1 MVKTYIFG
9 HRKPDTDTVSSSI
22 ALSYLKN
29 QLGMDTEPRVL
40 GTINNETKFALNY
53 FKVKEPIYLNDVKVQ
68 VEDIAYKKG
77 IILNANA
84 SIEKAFKFMSDN
96 QITAL
101 PLVNDNKKLCGLIT
115 LKEIAKELINGDIS
129 QLHTSYTN
137 ILESLAGEEV
147 LKFDEEIKGNLL
159 VAAYNSS
166 SFVEKIELN
175 TDNILICGDRYNIV
189 KKALESKI
197 KLLIVDGNYHL
208 TEDMLFLAKENKVN
222 VIYTPYDTYTTST
235 KIRISE
241 YAKNININEN
251 PIVFNSLDYRS
262 EILDVINKCGHTNY
276 PIVDKKGH
284 CLGLLKVTDTN
295 SFEKQD
301 VILVDHNQ
309 KSQSVEGIDEA
320 NILEIVDHHNLGTIG
335 TTMPISFRSMPVG
348 CTCTII
354 YNLYEENHITIPKE
368 IAGLMLSA
376 ILSDTMIFKSP
387 TTTQLD
393 IDVANKLAKIADVDI
408 DKYGY
413 EMFKAG
419 SSIKG
424 MKPEEILSQDM
435 KNYNV
440 DDVAL
445 AISQITTMD
454 YEEIEKDLSKYVEL
468 LNNLE
473 KQGFK
478 IAVLFITDVI
488 KNGSYVVYNDSAK
501 EIIADSFNIS
511 DIKQGIY
518 LQDIVSRKKQ
528 MLPNIMEVIEK
539 KI

>member
-1 MVKTYIFG
+1 
-9 HRKPDTDTVSSSI
+9 
-22 ALSYLKN
+22 
-29 QLGMDTEPRVL
+29 
-40 GTINNETKFALNY
+40 
-53 FKVKEPIYLNDVKVQ
+53 
-68 VEDIAYKKG
+68 
-77 IILNANA
+77 
-84 SIEKAFKFMSDN
+84 
-96 QITAL
+96 
-101 PLVNDNKKLCGLIT
+101 
-115 LKEIAKELINGDIS
+115 
-129 QLHTSYTN
+129 
-137 ILESLAGEEV
+137 
-147 LKFDEEIKGNLL
+147 
-159 VAAYNSS
+159 
-166 SFVEKIELN
+166 
-175 TDNILICGDRYNIV
+175 
-189 KKALESKI
+189 
-197 KLLIVDGNYHL
+197 
-208 TEDMLFLAKENKVN
+208 
-222 VIYTPYDTYTTST
+222 
-235 KIRISE
+235 
-241 YAKNININEN
+241 
-251 PIVFNSLDYRS
+251 
-262 EILDVINKCGHTNY
+262 
-276 PIVDKKGH
+276 
-284 CLGLLKVTDTN
+284 
-295 SFEKQD
+295 
-301 VILVDHNQ
+301 
-309 KSQSVEGIDEA
+309 
-320 NILEIVDHHNLGTIG
+320 
-335 TTMPISFRSMPVG
+335 MPISFRSMPVG

-501 EIIADSFNIS
+501 EIIADSFNI
-511 DIKQGIY
+511 KQGIY

>member
-1 MVKTYIFG
+1 
-9 HRKPDTDTVSSSI
+9 
-22 ALSYLKN
+22 
-29 QLGMDTEPRVL
+29 
-40 GTINNETKFALNY
+40 
-53 FKVKEPIYLNDVKVQ
+53 
-68 VEDIAYKKG
+68 
-77 IILNANA
+77 
-84 SIEKAFKFMSDN
+84 MSDN

-129 QLHTSYTN
+129 QLHTSYKN

-208 TEDMLFLAKENKVN
+208 TEDMLSLAKENKVN

-251 PIVFNSLDYRS
+251 PVIFNSLDYRS
-262 EILDVINKCGHTNY
+262 EILDEINKCGHTNY

-354 YNLYEENHITIPKE
+354 YNLYEESHITIPKE

-440 DDVAL
+440 DDVSL

-454 YEEIEKDLSKYVEL
+454 YEEIEKDLSK
-468 LNNLE
+468 
-473 KQGFK
+473 
-478 IAVLFITDVI
+478 FI
-488 KNGSYVVYNDSAK
+488 
-501 EIIADSFNIS
+501 
-511 DIKQGIY
+511 
-518 LQDIVSRKKQ
+518 KK
-528 MLPNIMEVIEK
+528 
-539 KI
+539 

>member
-1 MVKTYIFG
+1 MNIKITGKELKATEAIKDYIEKKADRLVKYFGEDFDLYATIKTEGAEQIAEMDVKAVGERIRAVTAHRDLYASIDKDIDILEGQARKVKT
-9 HRKPDTDTVSSSI
+9 KKDKQNMTESI
-22 ALSYLKN
+22 RMK
-29 QLGMDTEPRVL
+29 
-40 GTINNETKFALNY
+40 
-53 FKVKEPIYLNDVKVQ
+53 
-68 VEDIAYKKG
+68 
-77 IILNANA
+77 
-84 SIEKAFKFMSDN
+84 
-96 QITAL
+96 
-101 PLVNDNKKLCGLIT
+101 
-115 LKEIAKELINGDIS
+115 
-129 QLHTSYTN
+129 
-137 ILESLAGEEV
+137 ESLKLEEEHEIEGEI
-147 LKFDEEIKGNLL
+147 LKTLYYEIKPLAPEDAKLKLEERPQDKFLTFINLE
-159 VAAYNSS
+159 N
-166 SFVEKIELN
+166 
-175 TDNILICGDRYNIV
+175 
-189 KKALESKI
+189 
-197 KLLIVDGNYHL
+197 
-208 TEDMLFLAKENKVN
+208 NKVN

-251 PIVFNSLDYRS
+251 PVVFNSLDYRS

>member
-129 QLHTSYTN
+129 QLHTSYKN

-208 TEDMLFLAKENKVN
+208 TEDMLSLAKENKVN

-251 PIVFNSLDYRS
+251 PVIFNSLDYRS
-262 EILDVINKCGHTNY
+262 EILDEINKCGHTNY

-354 YNLYEENHITIPKE
+354 YNLYEESHITIPKE

-440 DDVAL
+440 DDVSL